1 MVEIQV
7 GSKQQPLIIIPRIA
21 GNVVTVTQIKD
32 DFSNFFID
40 DGQTPINFVM
50 ETRTR
55 TGNKVTLNY
64 DAGKSS
70 DTEIWFLPADAFWDT
85 VQKYT
90 ALFYWTIAVEK
101 VYTENPITL
110 DVKELHDES

>member
-1 MVEIQV
+1 MEIQV
-7 GSKQQPLIIIPRIA
+7 GSLQQPLIILPRIN
-21 GNVVTVTQIKD
+21 GKPVTVTQIKN
-32 DFSNFFID
+32 DFSNFFVS
-40 DGQTPINFVM
+40 DGATPINFVL

-55 TGNKVTLNY
+55 TGAKVTLNY
-64 DAGKSS
+64 DVGRSTE
-70 DTEIWFLPADAFWDT
+70 TEIWFLPANAFWAT

-90 ALFYWTIAVEK
+90 SLIYWTIGVEK